1 MRPFYLLL
9 FIAISAL
16 LFSCDP
22 CKNLDCMPSKLDG
35 TFRIVSAGTGA
46 DLLFGPN
53 KIYDKEQLKFYSIK
67 GTDTT
72 YFEPRTIKTEGTA
85 YDSILVVRFSTQPEV
100 AYLQLSNSDVDTLQI
115 SYTSTSSKCCG
126 TISEIVN
133 YRYNNA
139 TDIPGNKGTQEIK
152 K

>member
-1 MRPFYLLL
+1 
-9 FIAISAL
+9 
-16 LFSCDP
+16 
-22 CKNLDCMPSKLDG
+22 MPSQLNG
-35 TFRIVSAGTGA
+35 TFRIVSASTGT

-53 KIYDKEQLKFYSIK
+53 KIYDKEQLKFYAIN

-72 YFEPRTIKTEGTA
+72 YFEPRALKTENTG
-85 YDSILVVRFSTQPEV
+85 YDSILVVRFSSQPEV
-100 AYLQLSNSDVDTLQI
+100 AYLQLSNNDVDTIQI
-115 SYTSTSSKCCG
+115 SYATTNSECCG

-139 TDIPGNKGTQEIK
+139 VDIPGNKGTQEIK